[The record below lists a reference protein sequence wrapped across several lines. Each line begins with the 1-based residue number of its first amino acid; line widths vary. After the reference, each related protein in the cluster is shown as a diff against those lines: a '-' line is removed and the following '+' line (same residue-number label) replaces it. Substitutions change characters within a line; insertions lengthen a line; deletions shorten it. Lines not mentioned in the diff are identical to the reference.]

1 MWHGLNI
8 QFLKHEDSVRIRFY
22 RKINLI
28 KDNLI
33 NFHFDSIVKSR
44 CGSKPKNRSSCVIA
58 RPIPVLPPVTIATF
72 PLNNPVLNTLVTLE
86 TFPVVLAIVM
96 SCDFHSVS
104 RSRSKD
110 KNQRHTQQN
119 RIFPQTDWKKTNLCH
134 SAN

>member
-72 PLNNPVLNTLVTLE
+72 PLNNPVLNTLE

-119 RIFPQTDWKKTNLCH
+119 RIFRKLTEKRLTFVIQPTN
-134 SAN
+134 